1 MDTPYNCFMK
11 NLTQLPAQHTTT
23 KSIFDYT
30 EDELNRMDYA
40 QDEMRGYIDN
50 SDEDLESF
58 FGED

>member
-1 MDTPYNCFMK
+1 MK